1 MRKYKRNGSGKHRS
15 SYPPKSLTMNCSGN
29 TMELRLS
36 GNFVFPTICVLR
48 GSAAKMNLLDKL
60 EIILSGPGL

>member
-1 MRKYKRNGSGKHRS
+1 
-15 SYPPKSLTMNCSGN
+15 MNCSGN

-48 GSAAKMNLLDKL
+48 GSVVKMDFLDRL
-60 EIILSGPGL
+60 EIILSRPGL

>member
-1 MRKYKRNGSGKHRS
+1 MRKYKKNGAGKHGS
-15 SYPPKSLTMNCSGN
+15 SYRQRSLTINCSGN

-48 GSAAKMNLLDKL
+48 GSVVKMDFLDRL
-60 EIILSGPGL
+60 EIILSRLGL